1 MGDRW
6 RINSGAS
13 VRATEEAVNL
23 KAGAWVDGWLQRL
36 GFALLPSRCLLCGG
50 AGAVAR
56 DLCAACRA
64 DLAPNEPACACCG
77 QPLALAAAAC
87 GRCLRRKPAFQATWA
102 PLRYAPPLAGLM
114 TRFKFGGD
122 LAAGRV
128 LAEIALEHWH
138 RLPPARPDTL
148 LPVPLHPDRLRE
160 RGYNQALELAR
171 PIARAT
177 GIPLLPDVLQRGRA
191 TPAQS
196 GLSALARRR
205 NLRGAFAV
213 RAGAALPAHVAVV
226 DDVMT
231 TGATAQECALAL
243 RRAGVVRVDVW
254 AVARAPR

>member
-1 MGDRW
+1 MK
-6 RINSGAS
+6 AS
-13 VRATEEAVNL
+13 AR
-23 KAGAWVDGWLQRL
+23 VDGWLQRL

-50 AGAVAR
+50 AGEQAR

-64 DLAPNEPACACCG
+64 DIVSNGPACACCG

-87 GRCLRRKPAFQATWA
+87 GRCLRRMPAFQATWA

-128 LAEIALEHWH
+128 LAGIALEHWLG
-138 RLPPARPDTL
+138 LPPARPDAL
-148 LPVPLHPDRLRE
+148 LPVPLHADRLRE

-177 GIPLLPDVLQRGRA
+177 GIPLLPDDLRRA
-191 TPAQS
+191 RPTPAQS

-205 NLRGAFAV
+205 NLRGAFVV
-213 RAGAALPAHVAVV
+213 RAGAVLPPHVAVV

-243 RRAGVVRVDVW
+243 RRAGVVRVDIW
-254 AVARAPR
+254 AVARAPL

>member
-1 MGDRW
+1 M
-6 RINSGAS
+6 
-13 VRATEEAVNL
+13 
-23 KAGAWVDGWLQRL
+23 KARTPVDGWWQRL

-50 AGAVAR
+50 AGERSR

-64 DLAPNEPACACCG
+64 DLAPNTPACACCG
-77 QPLALAAAAC
+77 QPLPLAATAC
-87 GRCLRRKPAFQATWA
+87 GRCLKRLPAFRATWA

-128 LAEIALEHWH
+128 LAEVALEHWH
-138 RLPPARPDTL
+138 RAPPARPDAL
-148 LPVPLHPDRLRE
+148 LPVPLHAERLRE

-171 PIARAT
+171 TLARAS
-177 GIPLLPDVLQRGRA
+177 GIVLLPDTLQRPRA
-191 TPAQS
+191 TSAQS

-205 NLRGAFAV
+205 NLRGAFTV
-213 RAGAALPAHVAVV
+213 RDGAALPPHVAVV

-243 RRAGVVRVDVW
+243 RRAGVARVDIW
-254 AVARAPR
+254 AIARAPL